1 MCIATTTIVF
11 ISLSIQIR
19 ITNVKGIKWNSIYA
33 LLICLSIRGF
43 LTDLKN
49 VHCVTGT
56 SSFCVQLVFEGIRG
70 SSFRG
75 DIAIDDIQ
83 LKDGSC
89 AASSGLYTL

>member
-1 MCIATTTIVF
+1 MEQYICIAY
-11 ISLSIQIR
+11 LSEYKR
-19 ITNVKGIKWNSIYA
+19 VS
-33 LLICLSIRGF
+33 
-43 LTDLKN
+43 TDLKN

-56 SSFCVQLVFEGIRG
+56 SYFCVQLVFEGVRG